1 MHHTFQHRDHPVCK
15 LRTETLFLAAAWK
28 TWPTAPPLVQTAG
41 PAAQL
46 TLAQLR
52 ALGVRRI
59 STDSAL
65 ARAAFTALHHA
76 ANDML
81 NKGSFAYA
89 GVALS
94 GEVLDGVMG
103 EAVE

>member
-1 MHHTFQHRDHPVCK
+1 MQAAHRNPVPSGSLEDVADC
-15 LRTETLFLAAAWK
+15 A
-28 TWPTAPPLVQTAG
+28 PLVQTAG

-52 ALGVRRI
+52 ALGVRR
-59 STDSAL
+59 TDSAL

-76 ANDML
+76 ADDML

-89 GVALS
+89 RTALS

-103 EAVE
+103 EDASIFI

>member
-1 MHHTFQHRDHPVCK
+1 MQAAHRNPVPGGN
-15 LRTETLFLAAAWK
+15 REDVADYA
-28 TWPTAPPLVQTAG
+28 PLVQTAG

-52 ALGVRRI
+52 DLGVRRI
-59 STDSAL
+59 SSAL
-65 ARAAFTALHHA
+65 ARA

-89 GVALS
+89 GAALS
-94 GEVLDGVMG
+94 GEVLDGVMSISSHSCLG
-103 EAVE
+103 